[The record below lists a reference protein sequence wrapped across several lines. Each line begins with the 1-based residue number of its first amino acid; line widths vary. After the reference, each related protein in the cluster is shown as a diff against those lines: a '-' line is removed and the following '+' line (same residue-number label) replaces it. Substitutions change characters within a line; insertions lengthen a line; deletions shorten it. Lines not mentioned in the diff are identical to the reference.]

1 MPNAREILC
10 ARLRGMSLNKPD
22 FVAIGL
28 TADTNNQGV
37 AHARENSRT
46 LVALALVLCRSA
58 QSIVGGL
65 KGEN

>member
-1 MPNAREILC
+1 
-10 ARLRGMSLNKPD
+10 MSLNKPD